1 MKPNHALFAALIIWL
16 FVRPLC
22 AAEPNLLVIVAD
34 DQRWDTLGCLGNSI
48 IQTPHLDALATHG
61 ALFRNNFCATSIC
74 PVSRASIFLGQYER
88 SHHIED
94 FDTPASPA
102 AWANSYPAILRQHG
116 YAVGFIGKFG
126 LGGALP
132 TNEFD
137 YWAGFPGHGFYFETN
152 QLQHLT
158 ARMGNQAIEFLTT
171 YNRQKPFCLSISF
184 KAPHAQDAGP
194 RYFPPDPQDEPLY
207 RDVTIRPPPTADA
220 AHFLML
226 PKFIQTSEGRERWQT
241 RFSTPEKYQQSV
253 KDYYRLITGMDRVIG
268 EIITEL
274 QTLKL
279 DKNTVIIFTS
289 DNGLF
294 LGDKGLADKWLMY
307 EPAIRTPLIIYD
319 PRLPAKRRGVR
330 LDQMTLNVDLAPTIL
345 DEAGITPPA
354 VMQGHS
360 LEPLLEGNKV
370 KWRKDWYYE
379 HHYTVGVKIPQSEGV
394 RSENWKY
401 IRYVEYNPPGE
412 ELYNLA
418 TDPLEEHNLIN
429 DSASQKKLAELRA
442 RWAELKRSLQ

>member
-1 MKPNHALFAALIIWL
+1 MKRNQILITALLGWLLIA
-16 FVRPLC
+16 PC
-22 AAEPNLLVIVAD
+22 EAQPNLLLIVSD
-34 DQRWDTLGCLGNSI
+34 DQRWDTLGCTGNSI
-48 IQTPHLDALATHG
+48 IQTPNLDKLAARG

-88 SHHIED
+88 GHHIED

-132 TNEFD
+132 AKEFD
-137 YWAGFPGHGFYFETN
+137 YWAGFPAQGFYFEKD
-152 QLQHLT
+152 HPEHST
-158 ARMGNQAIEFLTT
+158 ARMGRQAIEFLST
-171 YNRQKPFCLSISF
+171 YDHTKPFCLSISF
-184 KAPHAQDAGP
+184 KAPHAQDEGP
-194 RYFPPDPQDEPLY
+194 RYFPPDPKDETLY
-207 RDVTIRPPPTADA
+207 RDVTISPPPTADD
-220 AHFLML
+220 AHFLAL
-226 PKFIQTSEGRERWQT
+226 PKFIQTSECRTRWRT

-268 EIITEL
+268 KITAKLEE
-274 QTLKL
+274 LKL
-279 DKNTVIIFTS
+279 DRNTVIIFTS

-307 EPAIRTPLIIYD
+307 EPSIRTPLIICD

-330 LDQMTLNVDLAPTIL
+330 PDQMTLNVDLAPTII
-345 DEAGITPPA
+345 DEAGLTPPA

-360 LEPLLEGNKV
+360 LKPLLEGRKV
-370 KWRKDWYYE
+370 AWRKDWFYE
-379 HHYTVGVKIPQSEGV
+379 HYFTAQGTIPQSEGV
-394 RSENWKY
+394 RTEDWKY
-401 IRYVEYNPPGE
+401 IRYVEYNPPYE

-418 TDPLEEHNLIN
+418 RDPLEEHNLLN
-429 DSASQKKLAELRA
+429 DPTSQKKLKELRA
-442 RWAELKRSLQ
+442 RWATLKSSLQ